1 MELKVLTK
9 DEIYEEISE
18 DIVKLINEK
27 HNAVL
32 GLATGSSPVGVY
44 QKLIEKYADKKVS
57 FKDVITYNLDEY
69 VGLTKDNDQSYYYFM
84 MNQLFKHVDII

>member
-32 GLATGSSPVGVY
+32 GLATGSS
-44 QKLIEKYADKKVS
+44 KID
-57 FKDVITYNLDEY
+57 
-69 VGLTKDNDQSYYYFM
+69 
-84 MNQLFKHVDII
+84 